1 MPPMLAA
8 AKSLTL
14 YKDFNK
20 DVKDMLTKS
29 YSDAQKWKLE
39 SKFKGPED
47 KLFVN
52 PMATSDGKFSV
63 DVEYAPRCGAALKA
77 TLEPS
82 TCNVNLT
89 ASYLCQGHK
98 VEAVGKKNGEYE
110 LSHEFVMPSRMSSHA
125 KLVNKTVEV
134 GVATAVAPHCQV
146 GCGALC
152 TLDGKKDYDLTLGC
166 RYAYAGY
173 ALAIRTNKLRS
184 YTTSFVTPI
193 PKCPHHVLVG
203 AEVVCGRGQGWTGT
217 LGFETACV
225 LFKGNTL
232 KARVNKNK
240 EWAVVYI
247 AKLVDNWTAAVTLD
261 KNLKPGVLLTH
272 S

>member
-1 MPPMLAA
+1 MWSTLQGAA
-8 AKSLTL
+8 
-14 YKDFNK
+14 
-20 DVKDMLTKS
+20 
-29 YSDAQKWKLE
+29 
-39 SKFKGPED
+39 P
-47 KLFVN
+47 
-52 PMATSDGKFSV
+52 
-63 DVEYAPRCGAALKA
+63 ALKA

-152 TLDGKKDYDLTLGC
+152 TLDGKKDYDLTL
-166 RYAYAGY
+166 AA
-173 ALAIRTNKLRS
+173 AMPMLAMRWRSARTSCARN
-184 YTTSFVTPI
+184 TTSFVTPI

-203 AEVVCGRGQGWTGT
+203 AEVVCGRGRAGRGPWA
-217 LGFETACV
+217 LRRPACCSRA
-225 LFKGNTL
+225 T
-232 KARVNKNK
+232 R
-240 EWAVVYI
+240 
-247 AKLVDNWTAAVTLD
+247 
-261 KNLKPGVLLTH
+261 
-272 S
+272 